1 MFILAV
7 RLDGFSINDAVKLIP
22 YSVIPEKI
30 ASKSNTINP
39 VILKVFLKF
48 YNDISLS
55 KYFYLYLAFTD
66 IFILWLKNWQN
77 FKYFN
82 N

>member
-22 YSVIPEKI
+22 YNVIPEKI

-48 YNDISLS
+48 HNEVHISL
-55 KYFYLYLAFTD
+55 
-66 IFILWLKNWQN
+66 
-77 FKYFN
+77 
-82 N
+82 